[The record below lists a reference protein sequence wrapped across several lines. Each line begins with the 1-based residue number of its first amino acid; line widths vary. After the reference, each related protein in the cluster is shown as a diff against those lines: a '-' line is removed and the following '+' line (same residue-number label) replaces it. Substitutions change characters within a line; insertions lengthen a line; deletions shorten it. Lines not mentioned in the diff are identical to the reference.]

1 MRAMVLAVVALLMG
15 GCSCSR
21 QPDPE
26 PAPPATMPE
35 QPVAVAADNTVDPAA
50 ALAETQTAEIQAR
63 AIAEAVSTLHAYLA
77 VVAGKDWDKANA
89 YWSGGKPPPREDDYA
104 VRGIED
110 LRSMRI
116 NNEPPKP
123 LDRESPSKY
132 IEIPVSLRVR
142 KDSGIYEING
152 WYRLQRRAADDGWE
166 IASASLQPS
175 MG

>member
-1 MRAMVLAVVALLMG
+1 MRAMMLVLVALLMG

-26 PAPPATMPE
+26 HAPQATTPE
-35 QPVAVAADNTVDPAA
+35 QTAAAADSVDSAPTS
-50 ALAETQTAEIQAR
+50 AETQAVEIQAR
-63 AIAEAVSTLHAYLA
+63 GMTEAVSTLHAYLTI
-77 VVAGKDWDKANA
+77 VAGKDWKKADA
-89 YWSGGKPPPREDDYA
+89 YWSGGKPPPRADDYA

-110 LRSMRI
+110 LSSMRI
-116 NNEPPKP
+116 KNEEPRP
-123 LDRESPSKY
+123 LDQEFPTKY

-142 KDSGIYEING
+142 KDTGTYDIKG
-152 WYRLQRRAADDGWE
+152 WYRLQRKAADDGWE

>member
-1 MRAMVLAVVALLMG
+1 M
-15 GCSCSR
+15 
-21 QPDPE
+21 
-26 PAPPATMPE
+26 
-35 QPVAVAADNTVDPAA
+35 
-50 ALAETQTAEIQAR
+50 
-63 AIAEAVSTLHAYLA
+63 AEAVSTLHAYLG

-116 NNEPPKP
+116 KNEAPKP
-123 LDRESPSKY
+123 LDDESPSKS

-142 KDSGIYEING
+142 KDNGMYEING
-152 WYRLQRRAADDGWE
+152 WYRLQRKATGDGWE

>member
-1 MRAMVLAVVALLMG
+1 MTMRAMVLVTMVLLIG

-21 QPDPE
+21 PPDTE
-26 PAPPATMPE
+26 PAPLATTPQQPAL
-35 QPVAVAADNTVDPAA
+35 PVASVDSAPPSAD
-50 ALAETQTAEIQAR
+50 TQAAEIQAR
-63 AIAEAVSTLHAYLA
+63 TMSEAVSTLHAYLA

>member
-1 MRAMVLAVVALLMG
+1 MRGMVLVSMALLIG

-26 PAPPATMPE
+26 FAPQAIAPAQPAIPTR
-35 QPVAVAADNTVDPAA
+35 TVDSVPASA
-50 ALAETQTAEIQAR
+50 QTQAVEIQAR
-63 AIAEAVSTLHAYLA
+63 AMSEAVSTLHAYLA

-123 LDRESPSKY
+123 LDDESPSKY
-132 IEIPVSLRVR
+132 IEIPVSLRIR
-142 KDSGIYEING
+142 KDTGVYEING
-152 WYRLQRRAADDGWE
+152 WYRLQRKAMDDGWE

>member
-1 MRAMVLAVVALLMG
+1 MAMRGMMLVAMVLLMG

-26 PAPPATMPE
+26 PAPQATTPE
-35 QPVAVAADNTVDPAA
+35 QLAVPIATADSAPVSTESQAV
-50 ALAETQTAEIQAR
+50 EIQAR
-63 AIAEAVSTLHAYLA
+63 AMAEAVSTLHAYLA

-116 NNEPPKP
+116 NNEAPKP
-123 LDRESPSKY
+123 LDDDSPSKF
-132 IEIPVSLRVR
+132 IEIPVSLRIR
-142 KDSGIYEING
+142 KDTGVYEING
-152 WYRLQRRAADDGWE
+152 WYRLQRKAAGEGWE